1 MIKYQR
7 SNQNTCINQKPLVK
21 VGDVIKWKSSKKDK
35 VFVKT
40 ISEELSSRDI
50 PDWLELNQEELEGKV
65 IDLPEINEDEL
76 DLETRLI
83 VEHYS
88 R

>member
-1 MIKYQR
+1 D
-7 SNQNTCINQKPLVK
+7 KPYVK
-21 VGDVIKWKSSKKDK
+21 I
-35 VFVKT
+35 
-40 ISEELSSRDI
+40 IEEELSSRSI

-65 IDLPEINEDEL
+65 IDLPDINEDEL